1 VNELPRSS
9 GDCHLVVIL
18 SAEGRSNDARHRDRR
33 SGATAH
39 MTKGRLEAF
48 TDGVIAIL
56 ITILVLELRAPH
68 GATFEALA
76 PLAAAVV
83 SYILSFIYLAIY
95 WNNHHHL
102 MHAVRHVDGRVLW
115 ANVHLLF
122 WLSLVPFATAWMGD
136 NHFAPLPV
144 ALYGSVLFMAAVGFT
159 ILVRALI
166 ARHGPD
172 SPLARAVG
180 ADRKGWASLAMY
192 ASAVPL
198 AFVSRWIALGIY
210 VAVAIIWLVP
220 DTRIERI
227 LIDESASPEHA
238 DA

>member
-1 VNELPRSS
+1 MSLAIAA
-9 GDCHLVVIL
+9 D
-18 SAEGRSNDARHRDRR
+18 D

-76 PLAAAVV
+76 PLAPTVV

-115 ANVHLLF
+115 ANIHLLF

-144 ALYGSVLFMAAVGFT
+144 ALYGGDIVHGGGGVHDPGARPD
-159 ILVRALI
+159 RA
-166 ARHGPD
+166 
-172 SPLARAVG
+172 ARAG
-180 ADRKGWASLAMY
+180 L
-192 ASAVPL
+192 
-198 AFVSRWIALGIY
+198 
-210 VAVAIIWLVP
+210 
-220 DTRIERI
+220 
-227 LIDESASPEHA
+227 
-238 DA
+238 DACARGRRGS

>member
-1 VNELPRSS
+1 
-9 GDCHLVVIL
+9 
-18 SAEGRSNDARHRDRR
+18 
-33 SGATAH
+33 

-68 GATFEALA
+68 GADLSALA
-76 PLAAAVV
+76 PLAPTVI
-83 SYILSFIYLAIY
+83 SYVLSFVYLAIY

-122 WLSLVPFATAWMGD
+122 WLSLVPFTTAWMGD
-136 NHFAPLPV
+136 NHFAPVPV
-144 ALYGSVLFMAAVGFT
+144 SLYGAVLFMAAISFT

-166 ARHGPD
+166 ARHGPG
-172 SPLARAVG
+172 STLARAVG
-180 ADRKGWASLAMY
+180 ADRKGWVSLAMY
-192 ASAVPL
+192 GAAVPL
-198 AFVSRWIALGIY
+198 AFVSRWISLATY
-210 VAVAIIWLVP
+210 VTVAIIWLVP

-227 LIDESASPEHA
+227 LIDESTSPKHA
-238 DA
+238 DG